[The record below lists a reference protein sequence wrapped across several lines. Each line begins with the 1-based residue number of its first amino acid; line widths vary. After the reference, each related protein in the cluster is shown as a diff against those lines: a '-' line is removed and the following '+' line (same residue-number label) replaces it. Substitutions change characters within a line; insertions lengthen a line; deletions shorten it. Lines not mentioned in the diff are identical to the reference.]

1 MFEIGEFVI
10 YGLNGIC
17 RVQDITHID
26 MAGSSKDTLYYLL
39 LPVNNSE
46 CKVYVPVDNDKVTV
60 RKVLTDKE
68 AWELIDEIPEIDEMW
83 VQNDKQREGIYKTAL
98 KTCDCRELVKIIK
111 TSYTRKQERLKQ
123 GKKATATDDKYLK
136 QAKENLYNELAFVLG
151 KEKSEME
158 QIISEHIKIK
168 QGEIIS

>member
-83 VQNDKQREGIYKTAL
+83 VQNDKQREGFYKTAL
-98 KTCDCRELVKIIK
+98 KTCDCRELVRIIK

-158 QIISEHIKIK
+158 QIISEHIRIK

>member
-10 YGLNGIC
+10 YGFNGIC
-17 RVQDITHID
+17 KVHDITHID
-26 MAGSSKDTLYYLL
+26 MAGSSKDRLYYLL
-39 LPVNNSE
+39 MPISDSGS
-46 CKVYVPVDNDKVTV
+46 KVYIPVDNDKITI

-68 AWELIDEIPEIDEMW
+68 AWKLIDEIPDIDEMW

-98 KTCDCRELVKIIK
+98 RTCDCRELVKIIK

-123 GKKATATDDKYLK
+123 GKKSTATDDKYLK
-136 QAKENLYNELAFVLG
+136 QAKDSLYSELAFVLG

-158 QIISEHIKIK
+158 EIISEHIKGK
-168 QGEIIS
+168 DIIS